1 MANTKVAPLVSSPP
15 HGELQSRQ
23 NSRDVRRTHCV
34 RKAGR
39 ETTLHFISELCL
51 SDFTVGDVEAATFEN
66 WALQWELSHILSI
79 EASAFSN
86 MKYKCVL
93 KCSPFEKL
101 GWRKIKMFT
110 LPPAAPMI
118 MLSTGRGRHIF
129 LASRPTPRQ
138 PAQNHQP
145 PRKYHFYGL
154 ERTKSQGNQSFKW
167 AFWGATYVW
176 AAEPD

>member
-1 MANTKVAPLVSSPP
+1 MAN
-15 HGELQSRQ
+15 
-23 NSRDVRRTHCV
+23 C
-34 RKAGR
+34 KAGR
-39 ETTLHFISELCL
+39 TAEMWGGLTVWEKQEGRQHYISFRNFACLTLLSEMWKQ
-51 SDFTVGDVEAATFEN
+51 N
-66 WALQWELSHILSI
+66 WAPQWEFSHIMSR

-86 MKYKCVL
+86 MKCKCVL

-145 PRKYHFYGL
+145 PRKYNFYGL